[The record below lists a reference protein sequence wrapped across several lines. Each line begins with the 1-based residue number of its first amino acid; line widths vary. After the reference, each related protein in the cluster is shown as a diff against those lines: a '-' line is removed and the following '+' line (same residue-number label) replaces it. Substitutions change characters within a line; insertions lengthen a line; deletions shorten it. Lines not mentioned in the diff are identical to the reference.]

1 MSLYQIITLGVLIV
15 LSGVFSGM
23 ETAVMSLNEA
33 KVRALVKQ
41 KKRGSKTL
49 YRVKKNTHKLLITIL
64 IGNNL
69 VNIGSASLAT
79 VIFTELFG
87 SAGLGIA
94 TGVMTFLILLFGEIT
109 PKTFASQNAEKISL
123 IVARPLE
130 LLSIIL
136 SPVVFLFELI
146 SRFVS
151 KILGSKEGE
160 DLSEEELR
168 TVVTMGAR
176 GGILNKEA
184 AKMMH
189 NVLEF
194 KETKLSEIM
203 TPKIGMQLIDGN
215 KNLRKVLPFVIK
227 TPYSRYPVYLKNKDN
242 IIGILDVDDVL
253 RFVKNSK
260 LDSLVR
266 RAARPPFIVNENKEI
281 AKLLTEFDAKDQEMA
296 IVVDDKNKVK
306 GLVTIVDLLEE
317 IVGDIF
323 EEKHH
328 VTGYIKKVSKN
339 KSEVDADAPIVNI
352 NKELGLKIRGGKYET
367 IEDFVEYKLK
377 KPPKVGDRIRLK
389 NVSIEVYKVKNS
401 HVHSVKIIKYKSK
414 K

>member
-1 MSLYQIITLGVLIV
+1 MSLYQIIILGVLVV

-41 KKRGSKTL
+41 KKKGSKAL

-79 VIFTELFG
+79 VVFTELFG

-203 TPKIGMQLIDGN
+203 TPRIGMKLIDGN
-215 KNLRKVLPFVIK
+215 KNLKKVLPFVIK

-253 RFVKNSK
+253 RFVKNNK
-260 LDSLVR
+260 LDS
-266 RAARPPFIVNENKEI
+266 
-281 AKLLTEFDAKDQEMA
+281 
-296 IVVDDKNKVK
+296 
-306 GLVTIVDLLEE
+306 
-317 IVGDIF
+317 
-323 EEKHH
+323 
-328 VTGYIKKVSKN
+328 
-339 KSEVDADAPIVNI
+339 
-352 NKELGLKIRGGKYET
+352 
-367 IEDFVEYKLK
+367 
-377 KPPKVGDRIRLK
+377 
-389 NVSIEVYKVKNS
+389 
-401 HVHSVKIIKYKSK
+401 
-414 K
+414 